1 MPLGQT
7 RLTAVLVAVSLAIAC
22 GSSDSDDPAE
32 GVVSVD
38 VGVTGG
44 PDGLDF
50 VALEPGGEI
59 SLHTFGQGGT
69 HALLAVRCIGMG
81 NRAFVSVVI
90 TNLETGREASAPAG
104 TSPRLLLCEDEW
116 TCDLLPLLI
125 MTGGLVADSDGTAIP
140 VRISAEAQNADGIG
154 ASVEREAVLS
164 TVLP

>member
-1 MPLGQT
+1 MPLGPIWLAT
-7 RLTAVLVAVSLAIAC
+7 WLVAVSLTIAC
-22 GSSDSDDPAE
+22 SDDPAE
-32 GVVSVD
+32 RAVSVD

-44 PDGLDF
+44 ADGLDF

-69 HALLAVRCIGMG
+69 HALLAVRCIGLG

-90 TNLETGREASAPAG
+90 TNLATGREASAPAG
-104 TSPRLLLCEDEW
+104 ASPRLLLCEDEQ

-125 MTGGLVADSDGTAIP
+125 MTGGLVADSDGSSIP
-140 VRISAEAQNADGIG
+140 VRLRAEAHNADGIR

-164 TVLP
+164 TSVSR